1 VAYNSLLEVA
11 KMKVTILNKPSAETE
26 KKVFQYLAKIL
37 SQKSER
43 KGA

>member
-1 VAYNSLLEVA
+1 
-11 KMKVTILNKPSAETE
+11 MKITIINKPSAETE

-37 SQKSER
+37 SQKQNER